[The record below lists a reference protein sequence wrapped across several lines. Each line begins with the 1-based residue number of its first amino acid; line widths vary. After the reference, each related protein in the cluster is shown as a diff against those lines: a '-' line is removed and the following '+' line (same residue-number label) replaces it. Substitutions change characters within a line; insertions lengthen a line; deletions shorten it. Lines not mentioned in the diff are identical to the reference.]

1 MKFENIVF
9 RIYIKITYTVITQN
23 KGDPP
28 YLYTLKILI
37 TLNDFKIAQGNKP
50 PCDVVF
56 FSYKIK
62 IIYIEKSS
70 SVKDKPRTETYQ
82 RAIMENKEF
91 FKGKTG
97 YI

>member
-9 RIYIKITYTVITQN
+9 RIYIKITFTVITQN

-50 PCDVVF
+50 PCDVF
-56 FSYKIK
+56 FFLIK
-62 IIYIEKSS
+62 SKLFTL
-70 SVKDKPRTETYQ
+70 K
-82 RAIMENKEF
+82 NHLL
-91 FKGKTG
+91 
-97 YI
+97 